1 MLLIKSLQ
9 TPHIGPIDLTVG
21 SGECAAI
28 MGASGSGKSLMLRAI
43 ADLDLNSGHVALD
56 GQNRDQMEATAWR
69 KLVTYVPAESGWW
82 YNRVGQ
88 HFSDCSE
95 SHSLLSDIGLPDAF
109 DWEVSRLSTGQ
120 RQRLALCRSL
130 LMKPSVL
137 LLDEPT
143 AALDQSATEDVENLL
158 RKQISSGVR
167 VVLVTHDQSQA
178 ERLGTQSF
186 EMLDGRL
193 RQREDEVV

>member
-1 MLLIKSLQ
+1 
-9 TPHIGPIDLTVG
+9 
-21 SGECAAI
+21 
-28 MGASGSGKSLMLRAI
+28 
-43 ADLDLNSGHVALD
+43 
-56 GQNRDQMEATAWR
+56 
-69 KLVTYVPAESGWW
+69 
-82 YNRVGQ
+82 
-88 HFSDCSE
+88 
-95 SHSLLSDIGLPDAF
+95 
-109 DWEVSRLSTGQ
+109 
-120 RQRLALCRSL
+120 
-130 LMKPSVL
+130 MKPSAL